1 MIINWTIARFGL
13 FGVAPQIPNMPI
25 LNYVGVGLTVI
36 SIFTFIFVKTEEIHV
51 MNSRYMPQPNFI
63 ERKPLLDA
71 ESRIHTDFLSINN
84 DSLNTSFEQE
94 IKTKSKLD
102 KFMYTFTDKNKK
114 ILAIILSI
122 FCGLMSGL
130 SYLPIMYT
138 QNNYPNASQDYNDY
152 YFSYT
157 CGILIMSVIVFAL
170 YCIFEGNN
178 PSVDKEVVMPGL
190 LVGKNNFWIFLR
202 K

>member
-1 MIINWTIARFGL
+1 MLINWTIARFGL

-25 LNYVGVGLTVI
+25 LNYVGVALTVI
-36 SIFTFIFVKTEEIHV
+36 SIFSFIFVKTEEIHV
-51 MNSRYMPQPNFI
+51 MNSRYMPPPNFI

-84 DSLNTSFEQE
+84 DSHNTSFEQE
-94 IKTKSKLD
+94 IKAKSRLENCMNKLS
-102 KFMYTFTDKNKK
+102 DKNKK
-114 ILAIILSI
+114 ILAIFLSI
-122 FCGLMSGL
+122 FCGLMSGI

-138 QNNYPNASQDYNDY
+138 QNNYKNASQDYNDY

-157 CGILIMSVIVFAL
+157 CGILIMSVIVFLL
-170 YCIFEGNN
+170 YCIYEKNN

-190 LVGKNNFWIFLR
+190 LVGKKNFL
-202 K
+202 